1 MPTSFQNRFKVGS
14 APGRKS
20 ELGSVLP
27 ELILPLVSGFTALFA
42 AAVSRLTAPEDRRRL
57 VTVVAGERDDRKCR
71 SILRPTT
78 VSVGPGC
85 PRSHPHVTV
94 TDETGTG
101 YGPKA
106 TIPGQVWVRRL
117 QPVLPVV

>member
-1 MPTSFQNRFKVGS
+1 MHIFGWQFYATDFHQVGKQIFTL
-14 APGRKS
+14 PICLRKS
-20 ELGSVLP
+20 TDSGYPPGDKPVVKFFSALPDKNDMSV
-27 ELILPLVSGFTALFA
+27 
-42 AAVSRLTAPEDRRRL
+42 
-57 VTVVAGERDDRKCR
+57 
-71 SILRPTT
+71 RPTT